1 MRPLLATSARGVS
14 DMLGDNIIGFSRFRN
29 LYRILLVWLAIT
41 SMSAA
46 VLDTP
51 LEVYEIAGVPAV
63 DRPVSIVVPLLPHL
77 YQDPGAFQVTDGLG
91 VAVPAQIRAE
101 RRWWAKDNSLREVRV
116 DFKATVPANGKTT
129 YRLRLG
135 ANPTPTRA
143 ISITEN
149 SAQVIVDNGR
159 VRFSISKAN
168 FNLLDEVWYQGNL
181 VIDNTA
187 ADGAYMINR
196 FGTKF
201 LESSPKT
208 NLTPTVIEVVE
219 AGPVKARI
227 RVERP
232 SWFVH
237 DASDPYYAD
246 FPKVSEPV
254 PGFVCWF
261 DVYYDDDHIRIHRLE
276 LNSGIVAW
284 NNGHPGDGMFGAL
297 LGYNETGL
305 ALRTTLASPE
315 IRIANESAVT
325 LVPGSVRAEQGSG
338 TFSINGTASGTTG
351 SFAMVS
357 QGAGAGF
364 MVSMP
369 FFAEMQPNGWA
380 YDPASKV
387 FTALTAPLGGGSD
400 ANVHP
405 LSGPLYKR
413 RLEKYIINDMSS
425 QPSMLD
431 LVFFASRPT
440 DSQAR
445 ATVSLM
451 RDRVTGVTTL
461 DEYRRTGATTDLFG
475 FIPATKQEV
484 AVTGQT
490 DYSVYEPK
498 KELFGLDMGR
508 WIGTAGTGSIP
519 YTSMEHVFQRPP
531 KIHVDEIGCIFA
543 EALRP
548 QYLPTYW
555 SGMTTPTP
563 YRSYGSGPDII
574 AAAPVTPAHAGPEFS
589 PSPYGN
595 SITMRAFKYLGN
607 PNKFADGQEY
617 TALVPLDPAVDYEV
631 SIARGRDG
639 PHHWLQRPYD
649 TPGDNPI
656 GDHFKRASQQYEYAY
671 AHQLLFMTTRMFT
684 GVDLYAYQSEGALF
698 PDASNRGMG
707 NNLIE
712 MVDGFAEYGDPD
724 ALTAIDYMSQA
735 LELIQSDGTDG
746 SIWGVISF
754 QDAYLLHGLLNALH
768 NLPETSPTY
777 KRIWSIV
784 YGGGPARPGLPGLV
798 DACIA
803 GKLDYYR
810 VPGEPGVSFSSGQSG
825 YTFFDVLP
833 VAGWLRATRPDPYTG
848 VVESEIGTSYVR
860 FMIDGLDGKH
870 GVLPWTITDSWRTY
884 ANTWKGDML
893 GRMTEVMGR
902 WEREPDPTKWTQ
914 ALGLDPSVYP
924 TVPVPSIVSNTTS
937 SATAGSA
944 YVYTIVATQGATAYF
959 ARDLPSGLAI
969 DTATGVISGTPAASG
984 SYAVTVGATNASGS
998 GVALLNLLVA
1008 PAASA
1013 PVITSS
1019 LTAQGVV
1026 NTAFLYATSAT
1037 NAPTSYAATGLPVGL
1052 DVNTSTGAITGTP
1065 TTVGTYAVTVRAT
1078 NAFGTDLKVVH
1089 IAISAVPL
1097 PIITSARNAN
1107 AVAGVPFSY
1116 TITATG
1122 NPGAFLANGLP
1133 VPQFPNSFYLDP
1145 ATGIISGT
1153 PTTGGHYSITIGAST
1168 FTPTYNTALAILELE
1183 VAPAPGAPAITSPLS
1198 ATARLGSAFTYAITA
1213 TNAPTS
1219 YAVTEL
1225 PPGLVFDAASGV
1237 ISGTPTA
1244 AVTLSMTISA
1254 TNALGTDT
1262 RTLRIATSSAPVPAI
1277 TSTLSANAAVGAA
1290 FSYTITAS
1298 QGPLSYAAFGLP
1310 AGLSLDPSTGLI
1322 SGTPTIAGG
1331 FYVTIGAA
1339 NVDGLGTAT
1348 LVLTI
1353 AASPDV
1359 PGGGSGGNHDGGGGG
1374 GGGGCGLGGLGVLL
1388 LGLLLAL
1395 RLRQSTRTVSQ
1406 AAPG

>member
-1 MRPLLATSARGVS
+1 MVNYDSHATGLFHRMG
-14 DMLGDNIIGFSRFRN
+14 
-29 LYRILLVWLAIT
+29 RIFLICLAIA
-41 SMSAA
+41 SLSAA

-51 LEVYEIAGVPAV
+51 LDVYEIAGVPAV
-63 DRPVSIVVPLLPHL
+63 DRPVSIVVPLLPNL
-77 YQDPGAFQVTDGLG
+77 FQDPGAFQVTNGVG
-91 VAVPAQIRAE
+91 VAIPAQIRAE

-135 ANPTPTRA
+135 ANPVPATP
-143 ISITEN
+143 IVITDN
-149 SAQVIVDNGR
+149 ADQLTVDNGR
-159 VRFSISKAN
+159 VRFSVSKTS

-181 VIDNTA
+181 VIDNTV

-196 FGTKF
+196 FGTRF

-208 NLTPTVIEVVE
+208 DLTPTVIEVVE

-305 ALRTTLASPE
+305 ALRTTLTSPE
-315 IRIANESAVT
+315 IRIANENAVT

-380 YDPASKV
+380 FDPASKV

-405 LSGPLYKR
+405 LAGALYKR

-431 LVFFASRPT
+431 LVFFATRPT

-451 RDRVTGVTTL
+451 RNRVTGVTTL

-490 DYSVYEPK
+490 DYTVYEPK

-543 EALRP
+543 EVLRP

-555 SGMTTPTP
+555 AGLTTPTP
-563 YRSYGSGPDII
+563 YRAYGSGPDII
-574 AAAPVTPAHAGPEFS
+574 AATPVTPAHAGPEFT

-607 PNKFADGQEY
+607 PNKFAAGQDY
-617 TALVPLDPAVDYEV
+617 TTLVPFDPAVDFEV
-631 SIARGRDG
+631 SISRGRDG

-656 GDHFKRASQQYEYAY
+656 GDHFKRASQQYEFAY

-712 MVDGFAEYGDPD
+712 MVDGYAEYGDPD

-735 LELIQSDGTDG
+735 LELIQLNGTNG

-768 NLPETSPTY
+768 NLPESSPTY

-825 YTFFDVLP
+825 YTFLDVLP
-833 VAGWLRATRPDPYTG
+833 IAGWLRATRPDPFTG
-848 VVESEIGTSYVR
+848 IVETEIGKSYVQ
-860 FMIDGLDGKH
+860 FMIDGLDGKN
-870 GVLPWTITDSWRTY
+870 GVLPWTITDSWRTF
-884 ANTWKGDML
+884 ANSWRGDML

-914 ALGLDPSVYP
+914 ALGLDPRVYP
-924 TVPVPSIVSNTTS
+924 VVPVPRIVSQTTS
-937 SATAGSA
+937 FCTAGSA
-944 YVYTIVATQGATAYF
+944 YAYTIIATQGATAYF
-959 ARDLPSGLAI
+959 ARNLPSGLAI
-969 DTATGVISGTPAASG
+969 NSTTGVISGTPAASG
-984 SYAVTVGATNASGS
+984 SFAVTVGATNASGS
-998 GVALLNLLVA
+998 GVASLNLVVA
-1008 PAASA
+1008 PAAHA
-1013 PVITSS
+1013 PVITSG
-1019 LTAQGVV
+1019 LHAQGVV

-1037 NAPTSYAATGLPVGL
+1037 NAPTSFAADGLPVGL
-1052 DVNTSTGAITGTP
+1052 VMNSSSGVITGTP
-1065 TTVGTYAVTVRAT
+1065 TTVGTYVVTVRAM
-1078 NAFGTDLKVVH
+1078 NAFGTDSKLLN
-1089 IAISAVPL
+1089 IGISAIPL
-1097 PIITSARNAN
+1097 PIITSARSAT

-1122 NPGAFLANGLP
+1122 NPQAFVANGLP
-1133 VPQFPNSFYLDP
+1133 VPQWPNVLFLD
-1145 ATGIISGT
+1145 ATTGVISGT
-1153 PTTGGHYSITIGAST
+1153 PTTGGHYAVTIGAST
-1168 FTPTYNTALAILELE
+1168 ITPVYNTTLAVLELE
-1183 VAPAPGAPAITSPLS
+1183 VAPAPGAPAITSPLRE
-1198 ATARLGSAFTYAITA
+1198 TARLGSAYTYAITA
-1213 TNAPTS
+1213 TNSPTS
-1219 YAVTEL
+1219 FTVSEL
-1225 PPGLVFDAASGV
+1225 PPGLVFDAANGV

-1244 AVTLSMTISA
+1244 AVTLGMTISA
-1254 TNALGTDT
+1254 TNAVGTDT

-1277 TSTLSANAAVGAA
+1277 TSILSASATVGAA

-1298 QGPLSYAAFGLP
+1298 QSPLSYSAFGLP
-1310 AGLSLDPSTGLI
+1310 AGLTLDPSTGLI
-1322 SGTPTIAGG
+1322 SGTPTIAAS
-1331 FYVTIGAA
+1331 YAVTVGAT

-1348 LVLTI
+1348 LALTV
-1353 AASPDV
+1353 AAAPSA
-1359 PGGGSGGNHDGGGGG
+1359 PGGGSGSSHAGSGSG

-1388 LGLLLAL
+1388 LGLLWAL
-1395 RLRQSTRTVSQ
+1395 TLRQATRTVSQ
-1406 AAPG
+1406 A